1 MEIFIDVGLAATGE
15 IKLECLHTD
24 ARVFFQNVINCAG
37 ETSVPRH
44 VHYFGVEYEVGIA
57 SPGA

>member
-1 MEIFIDVGLAATGE
+1 
-15 IKLECLHTD
+15 
-24 ARVFFQNVINCAG
+24 VFFQNVINCAG